1 MATAST
7 YTKPTSPTRFF
18 VVSAIWAAV
27 IIPLAWLSSTFLSIP
42 GAFGAGYF
50 WLPNMAMP
58 IGAYFFGPWGWLAA
72 AVGTFLGG
80 MLSGCPLL
88 INIAQNPIP
97 AFIANAL
104 LFWAILKVFGVRV
117 GEGLEAR
124 KSRSVKSI
132 VTVAVVTVV
141 LAVIAGFFIGKA
153 TAALNI
159 SSNWGYLAVFLLTIP
174 AWFVLGVPLNRHIII
189 ALMAIIVSSVI
200 SAAMGAYAWATI
212 GEMGP
217 TAWAIVF
224 PGWALGDIVAGS
236 LAIPLMWTLFGEMNK
251 RSLNWSQRS

>member
-1 MATAST
+1 MATAT
-7 YTKPTSPTRFF
+7 EYTKPTSPTRFF

-80 MLSGCPLL
+80 MLSGSPLL

-97 AFIANAL
+97 AFIGNTL
-104 LFWAILKVFGVRV
+104 LFWVVLKIFGVRV
-117 GEGLEAR
+117 GEGLEKR
-124 KSRSVKSI
+124 KGRSVKSI

-141 LAVIAGFFIGKA
+141 LAVVAGFFIGKA
-153 TAALNI
+153 TTALNI
-159 SSNWGYLAVFLLTIP
+159 SGNWGYLAVFLLTIP
-174 AWFVLGVPLNRHIII
+174 AWFVLDVPLNRHIIVT
-189 ALMAIIVSSVI
+189 LVAIIVSSVI

-217 TAWAIVF
+217 AAWAIVF

-236 LAIPLMWTLFGEMNK
+236 LAIPLMWNLFGEMNK
-251 RSLNWSQRS
+251 RNLNWNR

>member
-1 MATAST
+1 MVTEE
-7 YTKPTSPTRFF
+7 YTRPTSPTRFF

-50 WLPNMAMP
+50 WLPNMAML

-80 MLSGCPLL
+80 MLAGSPLL

-97 AFIANAL
+97 AFLANAL
-104 LFWAILKVFGVRV
+104 LFWVFLKVFRVQVGV
-117 GEGLEAR
+117 GLSER
-124 KSRSVKSI
+124 KQRSLNSI
-132 VTVAVVTVV
+132 IVVMLITAILAVVV
-141 LAVIAGFFIGKA
+141 GFFIGKA
-153 TAALNI
+153 TTALNV
-159 SSNWGYLAVFLLTIP
+159 SSNWGYLVVFLLTIP
-174 AWFVLGVPLNRHIII
+174 AWFILGVPVNRHIIL
-189 ALMAIIVSSVI
+189 ALVAIIISSVV

-212 GEMGP
+212 GEMGAS
-217 TAWAIVF
+217 AWVIVF

-236 LAIPLMWTLFGEMNK
+236 LSVPLMWTLYDTMQSRG
-251 RSLNWSQRS
+251 LNWNKTAA